1 MNNTNKALELIS
13 KHHKE
18 CKEMVLAIAGNLP
31 RIQRDAEDFVQ
42 DMYIRLSRYPD
53 LYEKVIDDKGNV
65 RKGYLFFTLRS
76 IVLNDIKLKKNNI
89 YKTYT
94 DGNHSEIDF
103 DEVIPYENGDP
114 YREALEELERRMYEV
129 VGEELHWFDALLFEK
144 YLKGGKTFKQLAEES
159 GLGTQT
165 IYRTMKKAKIAIAE
179 ELKEEYENFI
189 NNYKS
194 NK

>member
-1 MNNTNKALELIS
+1 
-13 KHHKE
+13 
-18 CKEMVLAIAGNLP
+18 
-31 RIQRDAEDFVQ
+31 
-42 DMYIRLSRYPD
+42 MYIRNTLLFLSI
-53 LYEKVIDDKGNV
+53 LKVFDFENNLS

-114 YREALEELERRMYEV
+114 YREAIEDLERRMYEV

-194 NK
+194 KK